1 MSKNHKTTKS
11 TKAVKTVE
19 AAKAPEIAKTA
30 TAKTAGAS
38 PMARWALVLTLAVLA
53 FSATYG
59 YAIARG
65 SAAPA
70 AATYA
75 AATAPVTPLGTAP
88 VAGSTTPKSGG
99 ASCACCGG
107 AKAPAGAQT
116 SKPAD
121 VTGNVQKIT
130 VDTSKGYY
138 DPSTIELKAGI
149 PAEITFTQATGCL
162 QYVES
167 ADLGFSEDLS
177 GGPKTVKLGPLA
189 AGTYGFNC
197 GMQMQFG
204 SIVVK

>member
-1 MSKNHKTTKS
+1 MSKNHKTQAK
-11 TKAVKTVE
+11 KVPE
-19 AAKAPEIAKTA
+19 AAKAVEVAR
-30 TAKTAGAS
+30 GAS
-38 PMARWALVLTLAVLA
+38 AAKPAGTSPVARWALVLTLAILA

-70 AATYA
+70 AVPYVAGTA
-75 AATAPVTPLGTAP
+75 AVTPLGAAP
-88 VAGSTTPKSGG
+88 VAGTATPKTGG
-99 ASCACCGG
+99 AGCACCGG
-107 AKAPAGAQT
+107 ASAPAGART
-116 SKPAD
+116 SRSAD
-121 VTGNVQKIT
+121 VSGNVQKIT
-130 VDTSKGYY
+130 VGTSKGYY

-167 ADLGFSEDLS
+167 AGLGFSEDLS
-177 GGPKTVKLGPLA
+177 GGPKTVKVGPLA

>member
-1 MSKNHKTTKS
+1 MSKNHKTNQAK
-11 TKAVKTVE
+11 KAPEAAKTVE
-19 AAKAPEIAKTA
+19 VAKTPA
-30 TAKTAGAS
+30 SARTAGAS
-38 PMARWALVLTLAVLA
+38 PVARWALVLTLAVLA

-65 SAAPA
+65 SSAPA
-70 AATYA
+70 AAPYIAGTA
-75 AATAPVTPLGTAP
+75 AVAPIGTAP
-88 VAGSTTPKSGG
+88 VAGSATPKTSGAG
-99 ASCACCGG
+99 CACCGG
-107 AKAPAGAQT
+107 AKAPVGAQT
-116 SKPAD
+116 SKAAE
-121 VTGNVQKIT
+121 VAGNVQKIT

-149 PAEITFTQATGCL
+149 PAEITFTQSTGCL
-162 QYVES
+162 WQVVS

-177 GGPKTVKLGPLA
+177 GGPKTIKLDALA

>member
-1 MSKNHKTTKS
+1 MSKNHKTQAK
-11 TKAVKTVE
+11 KASE
-19 AAKAPEIAKTA
+19 AAKAVDIAKNA
-30 TAKTAGAS
+30 SAAKPAGTS
-38 PMARWALVLTLAVLA
+38 RVARWALVLTLAILA

-65 SAAPA
+65 SSAPA
-70 AATYA
+70 AAPYIAGTA
-75 AATAPVTPLGTAP
+75 AVAPIGTAP
-88 VAGSTTPKSGG
+88 VVGSTAPKTGG
-99 ASCACCGG
+99 AGCACCGG
-107 AKAPAGAQT
+107 ATAPAGAQT
-116 SKPAD
+116 SKSAE
-121 VTGNVQKIT
+121 VSGNAQKIT

-138 DPSTIELKAGI
+138 DPSTVELKAGI
-149 PAEITFTQATGCL
+149 PAEITFTRATGCL

-177 GGPKTVKLGPLA
+177 GGPKTIKVGPLA

>member
-11 TKAVKTVE
+11 TKTVKTVE

-30 TAKTAGAS
+30 GAS
-38 PMARWALVLTLAVLA
+38 PAARWALVLTLAVLA

-88 VAGSTTPKSGG
+88 VAGSTTPKSGAG
-99 ASCACCGG
+99 CACCSG

-116 SKPAD
+116 SNPAE

-138 DPSTIELKAGI
+138 DPSTIELRAGI
-149 PAEITFTQATGCL
+149 PAEITFTQASGCL
-162 QYVES
+162 QYVQS

-177 GGPKTVKLGPLA
+177 GGPKTVELDPLA

>member
-1 MSKNHKTTKS
+1 MGDETETTG
-11 TKAVKTVE
+11 AVT
-19 AAKAPEIAKTA
+19 
-30 TAKTAGAS
+30 S
-38 PMARWALVLTLAVLA
+38 PAVRWALILTLAALA
-53 FSATYG
+53 FFATYS
-59 YAIARG
+59 YAVGRG

-70 AATYA
+70 EAASA
-75 AATAPVTPLGTAP
+75 AAP
-88 VAGSTTPKSGG
+88 VAPAVTAPTPGSTVATSGG
-99 ASCACCGG
+99 AGCACCGG

-116 SKPAD
+116 SKAAE
-121 VTGNVQKIT
+121 VAGNVQKIT

-138 DPSTIELKAGI
+138 DPSTVELKAGI

-162 QYVES
+162 QYVAS

-177 GGPKTVKLGPLA
+177 GGPKTIKVGPLA

>member
-1 MSKNHKTTKS
+1 MSKNRKTTKA
-11 TKAVKTVE
+11 T
-19 AAKAPEIAKTA
+19 KAPEPTKAHEA
-30 TAKTAGAS
+30 VKTAGAS
-38 PMARWALVLTLAVLA
+38 PVARWALVLTLAILA

-70 AATYA
+70 AAPYIAGTA
-75 AATAPVTPLGTAP
+75 AVTPLGTAP
-88 VAGSTTPKSGG
+88 VAGSTAPKSGG
-99 ASCACCGG
+99 VGCACCGG
-107 AKAPAGAQT
+107 ASAPAGAQT
-116 SKPAD
+116 SKAAE
-121 VTGNVQKIT
+121 VAGNVQKIT

-138 DPSTIELKAGI
+138 DPSTVELKAGI

-167 ADLGFSEDLS
+167 ANLGFSEDLS
-177 GGPKTVKLGPLA
+177 GGPKTIKVGPLA

-197 GMQMQFG
+197 GMQMQSG